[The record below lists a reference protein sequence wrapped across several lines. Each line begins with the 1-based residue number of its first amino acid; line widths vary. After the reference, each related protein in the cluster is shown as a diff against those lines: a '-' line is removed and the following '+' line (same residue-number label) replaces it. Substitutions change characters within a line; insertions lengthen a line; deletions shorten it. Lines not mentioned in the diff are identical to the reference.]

1 MELYLVV
8 CVFAFIEIVVVY
20 HSRESVVGS
29 EGSKAGSCV
38 AASWYIRLSS
48 MRKSEWSR
56 AGGVPTLTI
65 AEKQCAIR
73 VQNLSIGEIELIGGN
88 SSQSSRY
95 TVYVWLSIS
104 HQKTSVKILHRL
116 PRSKKAAEG

>member
-29 EGSKAGSCV
+29 EDSKAGSCV
-38 AASWYIRLSS
+38 AASWYTRLSS

-73 VQNLSIGEIELIGGN
+73 VQNLSSEWMKGAYSELARL
-88 SSQSSRY
+88 SSLAVIHY
-95 TVYVWLSIS
+95 
-104 HQKTSVKILHRL
+104 
-116 PRSKKAAEG
+116 KAAGTQFTCG

>member
-29 EGSKAGSCV
+29 EDSKAGSCV
-38 AASWYIRLSS
+38 AASWYTRLSS

-73 VQNLSIGEIELIGGN
+73 VQNLSRLHKPV
-88 SSQSSRY
+88 SSLNTEDIHEPSGTERI
-95 TVYVWLSIS
+95 LSW
-104 HQKTSVKILHRL
+104 RD
-116 PRSKKAAEG
+116 